1 MDEGARRLVV
11 GRVRKPH
18 GLKGDCAIFPLTDDP
33 ATVLATG
40 RVVWVVNLEGEPVVG
55 PLTIARSRSFH
66 REWLVSFEGWPD
78 RSAVEPLG
86 QTFLAVAAE
95 ELRPPV
101 GDEVYLDELIGFAV
115 RSVEG
120 EPLGLVT
127 SYYEFPGGL
136 TIEVQGPKREFLLP
150 YRREMVREVDRAG
163 RRLVVD
169 VPEGL

>member
-1 MDEGARRLVV
+1 M
-11 GRVRKPH
+11 
-18 GLKGDCAIFPLTDDP
+18 
-33 ATVLATG
+33 
-40 RVVWVVNLEGEPVVG
+40 
-55 PLTIARSRSFH
+55 
-66 REWLVSFEGWPD
+66 
-78 RSAVEPLG
+78 EPLG

-95 ELRPPV
+95 ELEPPV